1 MFHCETTTA
10 SSCRCTLMQKMD
22 YETATSHW
30 ITLQID
36 DVGFTP
42 VLTAKENLTIT
53 VSDVNDEAPVWLQI
67 KY

>member
-1 MFHCETTTA
+1 
-10 SSCRCTLMQKMD
+10 MQNMD

-36 DVGFTP
+36 DIGFTP

-67 KY
+67 KYWKCYLQNTYYVLPV